1 MICGLTVPYNIIIED
16 KKRETG
22 GDILAKD
29 ILIKIREAEAQAQK
43 IREDGALEAKKRLN
57 DAEAAGKRLCEQTD
71 LRANAE
77 NAEKL
82 KLMRDKAQEMTEKNR
97 SAAISEAKDVISA
110 ADHNM
115 REAVRL
121 IVGGVMDKCQ

>member
-1 MICGLTVPYNIIIED
+1 M
-16 KKRETG
+16 
-22 GDILAKD
+22 AKD

-57 DAEAAGKRLCEQTD
+57 DAEAAGKRLCEQTE

-82 KLMRDKAQEMTEKNR
+82 KLMRDKAQEMTEKHR